1 MRDTI
6 IIIGFLFF
14 FFLGGYIVGVS
25 HNYPARAAFKSEF
38 SELKIKALQ
47 KKLKDRDRSYK
58 MGQCQNLLL
67 SDNIK

>member
-14 FFLGGYIVGVS
+14 FFLGGYIVGIS
-25 HNYPARAAFKSEF
+25 HNYPARVAFKSEF
-38 SELKIKALQ
+38 SELKVKALQ

-58 MGQCQNLLL
+58 MGQCQNVLL
-67 SDNIK
+67 SDHIK